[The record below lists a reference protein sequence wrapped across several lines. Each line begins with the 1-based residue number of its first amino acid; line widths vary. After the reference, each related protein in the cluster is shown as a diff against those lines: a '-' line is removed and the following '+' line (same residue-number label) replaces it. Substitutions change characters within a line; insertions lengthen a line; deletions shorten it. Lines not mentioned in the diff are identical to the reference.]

1 MAHATSDGSGMRSA
15 LEAVLSLDGD
25 LSVAPVLERE
35 LGKLREG
42 VVNVVVVGQFKRG
55 KSTLLNAVL
64 GEPVLP
70 MGVTPVTAIVTVVR
84 PGPARRAVVRF
95 LDGRSET
102 IPVEE
107 LAGYVSERRNPEN
120 RLGVERVEV
129 ELTLRDGRVLP
140 VLADTPGSGSV
151 FRHNTEVLRRW
162 LGRIDAGLFVV
173 SADPPVGEED
183 LALLGEVQE
192 MAGEVLVVLNKVD
205 RLAPEELQ
213 ESIAYTRM
221 AVDPVTGRRSEVIP
235 CSARRALEGGL
246 EGTGVDRVAAW
257 LEELAQERGGRVLEM
272 AVARRAGRALARELA
287 VVEVEANAAR
297 RSAEELERALGAVGE
312 LKEEL
317 ERRLADTE
325 AAFDAGCRRLL
336 AAYDD
341 MVRERHGELADSL
354 AEEVRRAASELEAA
368 GRSGWSFQ
376 RRLEAARDRAAL
388 QILEP
393 VQAEQEQRLVEGF
406 ESLTSRALDQVN
418 ALVDEA
424 FERAAE
430 LLGVTVE
437 RFDVREDFS
446 MESRLEYRVGLPKVN
461 LDYLMDGLL
470 LLLPP
475 PVARKA
481 FLRRQLRML
490 PEAVGRQLGLI
501 RADLHERLNES
512 AISFRGNLRRR
523 VAEALPRL
531 EEAIR
536 RGLELV
542 RSGREQAAERLV
554 RLDERRA
561 VLERAVEACVAVVG
575 RTGGEA
581 GVSGTGEGAA
591 Q

>member
-1 MAHATSDGSGMRSA
+1 MAPLKSDGSRLRWN
-15 LEAVLSLDGD
+15 LERVLRLGGD
-25 LSVAPVLERE
+25 LSCAAHLQDELER
-35 LGKLREG
+35 LREG

-55 KSTLLNAVL
+55 KSTLLNAIL

-84 PGPARRAVVRF
+84 PGAARGAVVHF
-95 LDGRSET
+95 LDGRTEP

-107 LAGYVSERRNPEN
+107 LAGYVSERRNAEN

-129 ELTLRDGRVLP
+129 ELPPPPGRVLP

-183 LALLGEVQE
+183 LALLREVQE

-205 RLAPEELQ
+205 RLEPEELQ
-213 ESIAYTRM
+213 ESLAYTRM
-221 AVDPVTGRRSEVIP
+221 AVDRVTGRAAEVIP
-235 CSARRALEGGL
+235 CSARRALEEGGDV
-246 EGTGVDRVAAW
+246 GVERVAAW
-257 LEELAQERGGRVLEM
+257 LEELARERGGRVLEV

-287 VVEVEANAAR
+287 LVEVEANAAR
-297 RSAEELERALGAVGE
+297 RSAEELERALAAVE
-312 LKEEL
+312 VLRQEL
-317 ERRLADTE
+317 ERRLADAV
-325 AAFDAGCRRLL
+325 AAFDEGCRRLL
-336 AAYDD
+336 ADYDQ
-341 MVRERHGELADSL
+341 MVRHRQAELTGRL
-354 AEEVRRAASELEAA
+354 EEEVRRAAAELADA

-376 RRLEAARDRAAL
+376 RRLEAARDRSAL
-388 QILEP
+388 ELLEP
-393 VQAEQEQRLVEGF
+393 VQAEQEARLIEGF
-406 ESLTSRALDQVN
+406 ESLTGRALDQIN
-418 ALVDEA
+418 TLVDEA

-437 RFDVREDFS
+437 RFDVREGFS

-475 PVARKA
+475 PVARQA

-512 AISFRGNLRRR
+512 AISFRANLRRR
-523 VAEALPRL
+523 VEEALPRL
-531 EEAIR
+531 EEAVR
-536 RGLELV
+536 RGLDLV
-542 RSGREQAAERLV
+542 RSGQDRVAERLA
-554 RLDERRA
+554 RLEERRR
-561 VLERAVEACVAVVG
+561 VLEEAVAACAARA
-575 RTGGEA
+575 GG
-581 GVSGTGEGAA
+581 GTGENGGSAA
-591 Q
+591 GSRAT

>member
-1 MAHATSDGSGMRSA
+1 MAPVTSDGSRLRSS
-15 LEAVLSLDGD
+15 LEAVLALDGD
-25 LSVAPVLERE
+25 LSIAPVLESE
-35 LGKLREG
+35 LDRLREG

-64 GEPVLP
+64 SEPVLP

-84 PGPARRAVVRF
+84 PGPGRRATVHF

-129 ELTLRDGRVLP
+129 ELAPRDGRVLP

-151 FRHNTEVLRRW
+151 FSHNTEVLRRW

-183 LALLGEVQE
+183 LALLRDVQE
-192 MAGEVLVVLNKVD
+192 LAGEVLVVLNKVD
-205 RLAPEELQ
+205 RLEPDELQ
-213 ESIAYTRM
+213 ESLAYTRM
-221 AVDPVTGRRSEVIP
+221 AVDPVTERRSEVIP
-235 CSARRALEGGL
+235 CSARRALEEGL
-246 EGTGVDRVAAW
+246 QGTGVDRVAEW
-257 LEELAQERGGRVLEM
+257 LEELARERGGRVLEM

-297 RSAEELERALGAVGE
+297 SSAGELERALEAVEE

-317 ERRLADTE
+317 ERRLADAE

-341 MVRERHGELADSL
+341 MVRERQDELTGRL
-354 AEEVRRAASELEAA
+354 AEEVRRTAGELQAS

-376 RRLEAARDRAAL
+376 RRLEAARDQGAL
-388 QILEP
+388 EILEP
-393 VQAEQEQRLVEGF
+393 IQTEQEARLIEGF

-430 LLGVTVE
+430 LLGVRVE
-437 RFDVREDFS
+437 RFDVREGFS

-475 PVARKA
+475 PVARRA

-523 VAEALPRL
+523 VEEALPRL

-542 RSGREQAAERLV
+542 RSGREEAAERLA
-554 RLDERRA
+554 RLQARRA
-561 VLERAVEACVAVVG
+561 VLDGAVNVCAAVAG
-575 RTGGEA
+575 RGA
-581 GVSGTGEGAA
+581 GEGGASGASEGPA